1 MCGRYTQTQSAS
13 AIAAAFDLDDVP
25 TLPPRYNIAP
35 TQLVGTVVQT
45 QQHRDR
51 QFRVLRW
58 GLVPSW
64 AKDPAIGS
72 RMINARAETVAEKPS
87 FRTALRYRRCLVIA
101 DGFYEWQRQG
111 SKKQPYYFQLD
122 DHRPF
127 GFAGLWEHW
136 ESQTTG
142 EILETCT
149 ILTTEAN
156 DVLRPG
162 HDRMP
167 VILQPEEYDRWLD
180 PDLNKSAD
188 LLPLLRPYPAEAMQS
203 YPVSS
208 LVNRATSD
216 QPECIQPLE
225 TASL

>member
-1 MCGRYTQTQSAS
+1 MCGRYTQTQSAQ
-13 AIAAAFDLDDVP
+13 AIAEAFDLDEVP

-35 TQLVGTVVQT
+35 TQLVGTVLQT
-45 QQHRDR
+45 PQQRDR

-64 AKDPAIGS
+64 AKDPAIGN
-72 RMINARAETVAEKPS
+72 RLINARAETVAEKPS

-101 DGFYEWQRQG
+101 DGFYEWQRQNG
-111 SKKQPYYFQLD
+111 NKQPFYFQLE
-122 DHRPF
+122 HHQPF

-136 ESQTTG
+136 ENQATG
-142 EILETCT
+142 EMMETCT

-156 DVLRPG
+156 EVLSPV

-167 VILQPEEYDRWLD
+167 VILPPEAYDRWLD
-180 PDLNKSAD
+180 PDLNQTAK
-188 LLPLLRPYPAEAMQS
+188 LQPLLRPYPAEAMQS

-208 LVNRATSD
+208 LVNRASSD
-216 QPECIQPLE
+216 RPECIQPL
-225 TASL
+225 SV

>member
-13 AIAAAFDLDDVP
+13 AIAAAFALDEVP
-25 TLPPRYNIAP
+25 PLPPRYNIAP
-35 TQLVGTVVQT
+35 TQLVGTVLQM
-45 QQHRDR
+45 QQQRDR

-111 SKKQPYYFQLD
+111 SKKQPFYFHLN
-122 DHRPF
+122 DHQPF
-127 GFAGLWEHW
+127 GFAGLWEQW

-156 DVLRPG
+156 DVLRPV

-167 VILQPEEYDRWLD
+167 VILQPKDYDRWLD

-188 LLPLLRPYPAEAMQS
+188 LLPLLQPYSAEVMQS
-203 YPVSS
+203 YPVSAV
-208 LVNRATSD
+208 VNKATSD
-216 QPECIQPLE
+216 RPECIQPLE

>member
-1 MCGRYTQTQSAS
+1 MCGRYTQTQAAT
-13 AIAAAFDLDDVP
+13 AIAVAFKLAEVP
-25 TLPPRYNIAP
+25 PLPPRYNIAP
-35 TQLVGTVVQT
+35 TQLVSAVIQP
-45 QQHRDR
+45 QQRDR
-51 QFRVLRW
+51 QLRVLRW

-87 FRTALRYRRCLVIA
+87 FRTALRYRRCLVLA

-111 SKKQPYYFQLD
+111 RKKQPFYFHLH
-122 DHRPF
+122 DHQPF

-149 ILTTEAN
+149 ILTTAAN
-156 DVLRPG
+156 DVLQPV

-167 VILQPEEYDRWLD
+167 VILAPTDYDRWLD
-180 PDLNKSAD
+180 PDQNQSAA
-188 LLPLLRPYPAEAMQS
+188 LLPLLQPYPAEAMQA
-203 YPVSS
+203 YPVSAI
-208 LVNRATSD
+208 VNKATSD
-216 QPECIQPLE
+216 RPECMQPLAMTE
-225 TASL
+225 V

>member
-1 MCGRYTQTQSAS
+1 MCGRYTQTHSAR
-13 AIAAAFDLDDVP
+13 AIAAAFELDEVP
-25 TLPPRYNIAP
+25 PLPPRYNIAP
-35 TQLVGTVVQT
+35 TQLVSAVVQP
-45 QQHRDR
+45 QQGDR
-51 QFRVLRW
+51 QLRVLRW

-111 SKKQPYYFQLD
+111 NQKQPFYFHLQE
-122 DHRPF
+122 HQPF

-149 ILTTEAN
+149 ILTTAAN
-156 DVLRPG
+156 PVLQPV

-167 VILQPEEYDRWLD
+167 VILAPQDYDRWLD
-180 PDLNKSAD
+180 PDQNQSAA
-188 LLPLLRPYPAEAMQS
+188 LLPLLQPYPAEAMQA
-203 YPVSS
+203 YPVSAI
-208 LVNRATSD
+208 VNKATSD
-216 QPECIQPLE
+216 RSECIQPLATTE
-225 TASL
+225 V